1 MKDFIDYNLASLSYM
16 LLFYIFYQLFL
27 SNDTE
32 YGRNR
37 IYLLTTLM
45 LSLLLPLVT
54 VRISSPLPLLEAGSR
69 IEEIIG
75 LGEITVRPGGATAG
89 SGSPASILVILY
101 LAGAV
106 ISASMLAVV
115 FIRLIAIKRKGTPA
129 GPGIFTVP
137 LRSSAG
143 FSAMGLIFIDS
154 SLDREAMEKIIE
166 HEKKHISH
174 NHFNDLL
181 LVRVI
186 SVIFWFNPIVYL
198 FLHALKSIHEFQ
210 VDAEVIENG
219 EDITSYRRLI
229 LNQVF
234 KTELFTIQSAFSGH
248 TPIKK
253 RFIMMTKEKSGKL
266 SGLKFL
272 ILLPAFAALFMLF
285 SCTNDIMDEEMNNP
299 AGDNASEIELVEIPN
314 TDVKPVST
322 PPKSG
327 FIPEGDEIFV
337 VVEDMP
343 TFQGG
348 DINKFRAWVQNNVSY
363 PEIAS
368 ENGIQGKVFVAFV
381 VNTAGKVG
389 DIWIMRGV
397 DPSLDNEVIRTIE
410 NSPDDWTPGKQRGQE
425 VNVRFSMTVNFQLQ

>member
-27 SNDTE
+27 SSDTE

-37 IYLLTTLM
+37 IYLLTTLL
-45 LSLLLPLVT
+45 LSLALPLVT
-54 VRISSPLPLLEAGSR
+54 VRINSPLPLVEAGSR
-69 IEEIIG
+69 IQEIIG
-75 LGEITVRPGGATAG
+75 LGEVTVFPGGETGG
-89 SGSPASILVILY
+89 SGSPASILLILY
-101 LAGAV
+101 MAGAA
-106 ISASMLAVV
+106 ISASLLAIV
-115 FIRLIAIKRKGTPA
+115 FIRLMAIKRKGTPA

-154 SLDREAMEKIIE
+154 SLDKEAREKIIE

-181 LVRVI
+181 LVRI
-186 SVIFWFNPIVYL
+186 IAVIFWFNPIVYL

-229 LNQVF
+229 MNQVF

-272 ILLPAFAALFMLF
+272 VLLPAFAALFMLF
-285 SCTNDIMDEEMNNP
+285 SCTNDVMDEEITDPDGNP
-299 AGDNASEIELVEIPN
+299 ADIELVETPN

-327 FIPEGDEIFV
+327 FIPEGDEIFI
-337 VVEDMP
+337 VVEEMP

-348 DINKFRAWVQNNVSY
+348 DLNKFREWVQSNVTY

-368 ENGIQGKVFVAFV
+368 ENGIQGKVFVSFV
-381 VNTAGKVG
+381 INKEGKVG

-397 DPSLDNEVIRTIE
+397 DPSLDDEVIRTIE
-410 NSPDDWTPGKQRGQE
+410 NSPDDWTPGKQRGKE
-425 VNVRFSMTVNFQLQ
+425 VNVRFSITVNFQLQ

>member
-1 MKDFIDYNLASLSYM
+1 MKEFIDYNVASLSYM
-16 LLFYIFYQLFL
+16 LLFYLFYQIIL
-27 SNDTE
+27 SSDTE
-32 YGRNR
+32 YRRNR
-37 IYLLTTLM
+37 FYLLATLL
-45 LSLLLPLVT
+45 LSLVLPLVT
-54 VRISSPLPLLEAGSR
+54 VRINSPFPLVDAGNR
-69 IEEIIG
+69 IQEIIS
-75 LGEITVRPGGATAG
+75 LGEVTIVPGSETVG
-89 SGSPASILVILY
+89 SDSPVSILLMLY
-101 LAGAV
+101 LSGAA
-106 ISASMLAVV
+106 ISASLLAIV
-115 FIRLIAIKRKGTPA
+115 FIRLMAIKRKGTPA
-129 GPGIFTVP
+129 GPGIYSVP
-137 LRSSAG
+137 LRSSSG

-154 SLDREAMEKIIE
+154 SLDKEAREKIIE
-166 HEKKHISH
+166 HEKKHVNH

-181 LVRVI
+181 LVRI
-186 SVIFWFNPIVYL
+186 IAVIFWFNPIVYL

-234 KTELFTIQSAFSGH
+234 NTELFTIQSAFSGH

-272 ILLPAFAALFMLF
+272 ALLPAFAALFMLF
-285 SCTNDIMDEEMNNP
+285 SCTNDVMDEEMNSGPDGTP
-299 AGDNASEIELVEIPN
+299 ADVELTEIPN

-327 FIPEGDEIFV
+327 FVPEGEVIFV
-337 VVEDMP
+337 VVEEMP

-348 DINKFRAWVQNNVSY
+348 DVKRFREWVQTNVTY
-363 PEIAS
+363 PEIAA
-368 ENGIQGKVFVAFV
+368 ENGIQGSVYVSFV
-381 VNTAGKVG
+381 VNTEGKVG

-410 NSPDDWTPGKQRGQE
+410 QSPDWIPGKQRGAE
-425 VNVRFSMTVNFQLQ
+425 VNVRFSIAVNFQLE